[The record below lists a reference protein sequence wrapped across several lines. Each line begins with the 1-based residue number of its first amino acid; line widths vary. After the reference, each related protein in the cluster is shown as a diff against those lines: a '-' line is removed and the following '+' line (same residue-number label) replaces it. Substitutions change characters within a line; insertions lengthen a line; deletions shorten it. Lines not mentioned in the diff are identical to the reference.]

1 MEAYKIYNVNDGID
15 IINIPCDKS
24 KTNMISISF
33 ALPLSYET
41 ASLNS
46 LLIMLLSRRSKQ
58 YDSIEKINRKLANMY
73 GAELHALSAKI
84 GENQVL
90 KISITALDDRFA
102 LDNKN
107 ISSECVKLLLSLVLE
122 PCVENNAFIEDDV
135 DREKNLLIE
144 KIKNR
149 ENEKNLYAIDKTVE
163 IMFEGEPYAVN
174 PLGSYKKIRAIN
186 SKELFCAYQNVLSSA
201 KILISSVG
209 NVCIENVVELIKNGF
224 AGVNRNYKPVDDST
238 IVKHKAKQQVKYA
251 DEKSDITQC
260 KLIMGFDVSG
270 SSCDTNAF
278 AVFNDIFGGGVYS
291 KLFMNVREKM
301 SLCYYCS
308 SKYDKRKGFIY
319 VSCGCEDK
327 DSDKVVKE
335 VMNQIAIL
343 NSGDFDSEFDSSK
356 ISFKNLYSSVS
367 DTVEGLESWYSSQIT
382 DDCITTPEDKCKEIM
397 QVTKEQIAECS
408 KKMKLDTVFKIQPV
422 EDEKDE

>member
-1 MEAYKIYNVNDGID
+1 MENFKIYNISDGID

-24 KTNMISISF
+24 KTNMFSISF
-33 ALPLSYET
+33 ALPLSYEN

-46 LLIMLLSRRSKQ
+46 LLIMLLSRQSKQ

-73 GAELHALSAKI
+73 GAELHASSAKI

-107 ISSECVKLLLSLVLE
+107 ISSECIKLLLSLILE
-122 PCVENNAFIEDDV
+122 PCVDNNAFLEDDV
-135 DREKNLLIE
+135 EREKNLLIE
-144 KIKNR
+144 KIRNR
-149 ENEKNLYAIDKTVE
+149 ENEKNLYAIDKTIE
-163 IMFEGEPYAVN
+163 IMYEGEPYAAN
-174 PLGSYKKIRAIN
+174 PLGSKEKIKEIN
-186 SKELFCAYQNVLSSA
+186 SKELFYAYQNVLSCA
-201 KILISSVG
+201 KILITSVG
-209 NVCIENVVELIKNGF
+209 NVCIDDVVGLIKSDF
-224 AGVNRNYKPVDDST
+224 AGIKRNYKPVDNST

-270 SSCDTNAF
+270 SHCDTNAF
-278 AVFNDIFGGGVYS
+278 AVLNDIFGGGVYS
-291 KLFMNVREKM
+291 KLFLNVREKM

-327 DSDKVVKE
+327 DSGKVANE
-335 VMNQIAIL
+335 VMNQIAII
-343 NSGDFDSEFDSSK
+343 NSGNFDSELASSK

-382 DDCITTPEDKCKEIM
+382 DDSIITPEDRCKEIM

-408 KKMKLDTVFKIQPV
+408 KEMKLDTVFKIQPV